1 MNNAFIVLAITVIL
15 GNVSTFASSL
25 QAPTAAEEITVSSN
39 LKTSIVT
46 LDIPGMF
53 CSTCPYTVRKS
64 LGKLPG
70 VYKVETSVKTK
81 SATITYDPTK
91 VTIKSLITT
100 TTNAGYPSS
109 IKNNNQ
115 P

>member
-1 MNNAFIVLAITVIL
+1 MNNAFIVLTITLIL
-15 GNVSTFASSL
+15 GNLSTFASNV
-25 QAPTAAEEITVSSN
+25 QVPTASEEITVN
-39 LKTSIVT
+39 NILKTSIVT

-53 CSTCPYTVRKS
+53 CPTCPYTVRKS
-64 LGKLPG
+64 LEKLPG

>member
-1 MNNAFIVLAITVIL
+1 MNNAFIVLAITLIL
-15 GNVSTFASSL
+15 GNVSAFASNV
-25 QAPTAAEEITVSSN
+25 QVPTVSEEITVSNN
-39 LKTSIVT
+39 LKKSSVT
-46 LDIPGMF
+46 LEIPGMF
-53 CSTCPYTVRKS
+53 CPTCPFTVQKS
-64 LGKLPG
+64 LEQLPG